1 MTDALLAG
9 GLLGLVLATLIG
21 PVFFLLIDT
30 SIKKGFR
37 EAVWLAAGVLL
48 SDAFY
53 IAITYF
59 SSTALSFMKTYGRE
73 IGCCGGL
80 LLMGFGLTN
89 MLKKPRISATALEL
103 PAATVHPSADLA
115 KGFMMNVLNPFVLL
129 FWMGVAGGITARD
142 AWTADQ
148 TLVFYAAALITVLGT
163 DLLKAWLAVR
173 LKKVLRPGVLHNINR
188 LSGAGLF
195 IFGLRILYL
204 ALFGDK
210 F

>member
-1 MTDALLAG
+1 MKDALLAG

-37 EAVWLAAGVLL
+37 VAVWLSAGVLL

-59 SSTALSFMKTYGRE
+59 SSTALAFMKLYGRE
-73 IGCCGGL
+73 IGCGGGL
-80 LLMGFGLTN
+80 LLMGFGLFN
-89 MLKKPRISATALEL
+89 MLKKPHVRAVDLEL
-103 PAATVHPSADLA
+103 PASNLHPTVDLA

-129 FWMGVAGGITARD
+129 FWLGVAGGITAR
-142 AWTADQ
+142 AVWSAMQ
-148 TLVFYAAALITVLGT
+148 ILVFYTAALITVLGT

-173 LKKVLRPGVLHNINR
+173 LKKLLRPGVLHTINR
-188 LSGAGLF
+188 LSGVGLF

-204 ALFGDK
+204 AAFGGK